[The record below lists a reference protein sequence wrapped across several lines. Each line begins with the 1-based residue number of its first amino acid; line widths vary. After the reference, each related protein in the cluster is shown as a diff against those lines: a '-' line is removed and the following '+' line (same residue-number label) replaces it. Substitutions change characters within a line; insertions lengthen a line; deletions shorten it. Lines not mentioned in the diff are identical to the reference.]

1 MERSKPIEAMQPC
14 PQWPRLP
21 ERVATES
28 VRQAVADILTT
39 AKETQMLYEL
49 CAEKQAE
56 EAAWIRG

>member
-1 MERSKPIEAMQPC
+1 MQPC
-14 PQWPRLP
+14 PKWPRLP
-21 ERVATES
+21 ERVATEP